1 MPAQYQLAQ
10 MYYDGIGVPQDYSK
24 AFKWFEYAARNTYF
38 NTMDG
43 TWSKGGE
50 LAQYYLGMM
59 YHKGLGVDKNKAMAK
74 EWLDFSC
81 GNNYQASC
89 NYMQNLSK

>member
-1 MPAQYQLAQ
+1 
-10 MYYDGIGVPQDYSK
+10 
-24 AFKWFEYAARNTYF
+24 
-38 NTMDG
+38 MDG